1 MNVNINLSG
10 FFANNG
16 LSNAS
21 SKGNVS
27 INVNKNNKKSSSIL
41 GASIIQNVKRT
52 SKKKMSPEAIAKKIA
67 QGKKVSKEEIEFLR
81 DNNPELFRKAMRAK
95 RVREN
100 LEEALKSS
108 KSETAK
114 AAAVAEAMAQA
125 SFLAAADEKS
135 QDGESVT
142 VGAGLYSDA
151 IQAALNKYGS
161 KELNHEMKEFMNEN
175 TSSKSNQSL
184 TQNNEVEQGILTKK
198 KSERLSTES
207 TT

>member
-1 MNVNINLSG
+1 
-10 FFANNG
+10 
-16 LSNAS
+16 
-21 SKGNVS
+21 
-27 INVNKNNKKSSSIL
+27 
-41 GASIIQNVKRT
+41 
-52 SKKKMSPEAIAKKIA
+52 
-67 QGKKVSKEEIEFLR
+67 
-81 DNNPELFRKAMRAK
+81 MRAK

-114 AAAVAEAMAQA
+114 AAAVAQAMTQA

-151 IQAALNKYGS
+151 VQAALNKYGS